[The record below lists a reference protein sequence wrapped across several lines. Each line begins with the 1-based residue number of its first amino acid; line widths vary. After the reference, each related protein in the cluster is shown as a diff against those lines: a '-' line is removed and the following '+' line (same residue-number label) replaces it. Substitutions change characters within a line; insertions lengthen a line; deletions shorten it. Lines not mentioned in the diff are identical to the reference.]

1 MNEAIGKE
9 VEEEERW
16 KKGRRKS
23 EIKSAVAERK
33 REIQRGHVAFQ
44 EISNHTTC
52 TPCRPLNIVY
62 CVTEY

>member
-1 MNEAIGKE
+1 MEARIERGRAREKIGKK
-9 VEEEERW
+9 ERERVRQTVVQR
-16 KKGRRKS
+16 KK
-23 EIKSAVAERK
+23 
-33 REIQRGHVAFQ
+33 EIQRGHVAFQ